1 MKVSLNI
8 ELGEDVKRMIK
19 QKARLV
25 ALYRKTLEFCEEY
38 TKEIMSKEYREICS
52 KLVNGVLYM
61 INMTDRALREEL
73 YKKVM
78 TELEKEIGELRG
90 GSK

>member
-8 ELGEDVKRMIK
+8 ELGENVKSMIK

-25 ALYRKTLEFCEEY
+25 ALYRKSLEFCEEY
-38 TKEIMSKEYREICS
+38 TKEITSKELRETCS
-52 KLVNGVLYM
+52 KLVNGVLHM
-61 INMTDRALREEL
+61 INMTDRALRAEL

-78 TELEKEIGELRG
+78 TELEREIGELRG